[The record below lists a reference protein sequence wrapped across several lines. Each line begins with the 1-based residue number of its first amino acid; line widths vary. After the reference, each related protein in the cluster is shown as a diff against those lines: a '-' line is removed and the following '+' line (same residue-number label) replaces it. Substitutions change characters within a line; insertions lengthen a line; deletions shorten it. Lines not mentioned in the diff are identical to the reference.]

1 MKNILGQKLMHHTWQ
16 PCTQMDDYKTS
27 HPINVTK
34 AYGSYFELDNGSK
47 VIDATSSWWCKSLGH
62 SHPRLK
68 HALIN
73 QCNKFEHIIGAGTTN
88 EVIAE
93 LSFKLT
99 NLTPSL
105 KKVFYASDGSSA
117 VEIALKMSLHAQ
129 QLLGNKNRTKF
140 IALSN
145 GYHGETTGA
154 LSVSDVGKFKQP
166 YEHMLF
172 KTDFISNIPYVNN
185 VNDPLWHNC
194 QEIWRQSEDY
204 LNFRADEIAAII
216 IEPIVQGS
224 GGMKIY
230 SQDFLSRLSKWAK
243 QNNIYI
249 ITDEIMTG
257 FGRAGKM
264 FAFDYAK
271 ISPDFVCIG
280 KALTAGW
287 LPLSAVITSNDIYD
301 IFDNDDN
308 EKSFIHSNTFYGNAL
323 AASVAIE
330 ALNIYDEEN
339 IADMANRSG
348 QIMLTLMEK
357 LAVKTGMLSNVRG
370 IGMIAAADIIYSG
383 KARVDFEFYK
393 KAMSLGALI
402 RPLGNTLYWLPP
414 INTELYTLEEIS
426 HISEKTL
433 SYMAIS

>member
-1 MKNILGQKLMHHTWQ
+1 
-16 PCTQMDDYKTS
+16 
-27 HPINVTK
+27 
-34 AYGSYFELDNGSK
+34 
-47 VIDATSSWWCKSLGH
+47 
-62 SHPRLK
+62 
-68 HALIN
+68 
-73 QCNKFEHIIGAGTTN
+73 
-88 EVIAE
+88 
-93 LSFKLT
+93 
-99 NLTPSL
+99 
-105 KKVFYASDGSSA
+105 
-117 VEIALKMSLHAQ
+117 
-129 QLLGNKNRTKF
+129 
-140 IALSN
+140 
-145 GYHGETTGA
+145 
-154 LSVSDVGKFKQP
+154 
-166 YEHMLF
+166 
-172 KTDFISNIPYVNN
+172 
-185 VNDPLWHNC
+185 
-194 QEIWRQSEDY
+194 
-204 LNFRADEIAAII
+204 
-216 IEPIVQGS
+216 
-224 GGMKIY
+224 
-230 SQDFLSRLSKWAK
+230 
-243 QNNIYI
+243 
-249 ITDEIMTG
+249 
-257 FGRAGKM
+257 M